1 MSFLV
6 FEKKAGGGGG
16 GGGVKHSRL
25 VSNTNFFSSPKIKDL
40 NQITGRIE
48 NLVKHPSSSVF
59 RK

>member
-6 FEKKAGGGGG
+6 FEKKIGVGGR

-25 VSNTNFFSSPKIKDL
+25 VSNTNFFSSPKIKDF

-48 NLVKHPSSSVF
+48 NLVKHPSSSVL